1 MPDYQL
7 LIFDWDGTLADSIG
21 RIVEVMHVAAEQLG
35 LPPRSDVAIKGIIG
49 LELVAAIQTLYPQL
63 VTPAQIEGF
72 RDAYSAEFVRREQ
85 QASPL
90 FPEVLSGLQRFRAQ
104 GYQLAVATG
113 KSRRGLAR
121 SLQQHGLSEFFDI
134 TRCADEAAGKP
145 DPQMVEEILA
155 HCRVAPERALLI
167 GDAVF
172 DLEMAR
178 RAGIAAVGVAYGAQ
192 PAEVL
197 RDFGPRL
204 VIEAFAD
211 LALWLGDNVVVR
223 SEVGHG

>member
-21 RIVEVMHVAAEQLG
+21 RIVEVMHVAAAQLE
-35 LPPRSDVAIKGIIG
+35 LPPRSDTAIKGIIG
-49 LELVAAIQTLYPQL
+49 LELVAAIQTLYPHL
-63 VTPAQIEGF
+63 VTQQQLDDF

-85 QASPL
+85 TASPL
-90 FPEVLSGLQRFRAQ
+90 FPGVLSGLQRFRAQ

-121 SLQQHGLSEFFDI
+121 SLQQHGLSDFFDI

-145 DPQMVEEILA
+145 DPQMVQEILA
-155 HCRVAPERALLI
+155 HCRVAPARALLV

-178 RAGIAAVGVAYGAQ
+178 RAGVDAVGAGYGAQ

-197 RDFGPRL
+197 RDFAPRL

-211 LALWLGDNVVVR
+211 LALWLGDNDVVR
-223 SEVGHG
+223 REVGHG

>member
-35 LPPRSDVAIKGIIG
+35 LPRRSDVAIKGIIG

-85 QASPL
+85 AASPL
-90 FPEVLSGLQRFRAQ
+90 FPDVLSGLQRFRAQ

-121 SLQQHGLSEFFDI
+121 SLQQHGLSDFFDI

-145 DPQMVEEILA
+145 DPQMVQEILA
-155 HCRVAPERALLI
+155 HCGVAPERALLV

-172 DLEMAR
+172 DLKMAR
-178 RAGIAAVGVAYGAQ
+178 RAGVAAVGVAYGAQ

-211 LALWLGDNVVVR
+211 LALWLGDNVVCR
-223 SEVGHG
+223 SDSGHG